1 MFGKDFPIP
10 KTQAQ
15 DVRLESWAISMTIG
29 LIVNSTEADAQS
41 KPVWGPKVFN
51 IKFVLNEFRL
61 WNIKT
66 FCKKA

>member
-1 MFGKDFPIP
+1 
-10 KTQAQ
+10 
-15 DVRLESWAISMTIG
+15 MTIG

-61 WNIKT
+61 
-66 FCKKA
+66 